1 MAVAKAAPRRD
12 DLPASPAAEQ
22 ALIGCVLLDEWQVWG
37 EVEDA
42 TIEAEDFFLPEHQ
55 AIWRAFRWLYE
66 RGTPITVI
74 STTHALGQI
83 GALDAVDVWLGP
95 PWTEPY
101 LAQLE
106 GETWSATG
114 CSVFAGMVRHYSRMR
129 APTARSSHRRVMA
142 L

>member
-1 MAVAKAAPRRD
+1 MAVAKAAPRRGD
-12 DLPASPAAEQ
+12 PPASIAAEQ

-37 EVEDA
+37 EVEDVPV
-42 TIEAEDFFLPEHQ
+42 EAEDFFQPEHQ
-55 AIWRAFRWLYE
+55 AIWRAFRWLYDH
-66 RGTPITVI
+66 GTPVTGI
-74 STTHALGQI
+74 STTHALEQI
-83 GALDAVDVWLGP
+83 GVLDAVDSWLGP

-114 CSVFAGMVRHYSRMR
+114 CSAFARMVKHYSAMR
-129 APTARSSHRRVMA
+129 APVAIPSRRVMS